1 MKCKQSR
8 RILHKYIYTIDDKTY
23 FVILAEHDRA
33 SYEDRHGVSLELWED
48 TKEQEHD

>member
-8 RILHKYIYTIDDKTY
+8 RRLHKYVYTIDDKTY
-23 FVILAEHDRA
+23 FVILAERDRA

-48 TKEQEHD
+48 VKEQVHD